1 MFLFTQRFG
10 RDSRTKW
17 RGTGPLTRGR
27 RRNHRLNCEA
37 LESRQLL
44 SGYYIVN
51 AASGKVLDDP
61 GFSTNNGTPIDQ
73 WQLNGGANQ
82 QWNIVSLPD
91 GNDDIVN
98 AYSNLLLDDPEYSLK
113 SGTQMIQYQNNG
125 GGTNQEWGLVAMADG
140 NYEIVNTY
148 SRMVL
153 DDPNSSNSN
162 GTSIGQWQSKGGLNQ
177 QWVLLAAGNA
187 PAVTES
193 VVNAYSGMA
202 LDDPN
207 SSTSNR
213 ATIDQ
218 WPINGGTN
226 QQWTLVPLADGYDEI
241 VNEASGLVLDDP
253 AASTSE
259 GTFMDQW
266 QLNGGMN
273 QQWQLIPQGN
283 GNYAI
288 INGSSGYLVLDDT
301 NFSRAN
307 GTAIDEWPWN
317 RGMNQQWVLYM
328 PNTTA
333 ATSPNWSGYVDT
345 SQNDSVTYV
354 AGTWTVPT
362 VTATSGDTTS
372 FAWVGIDGWN
382 GNGTVEQTGTAQG
395 VSNGVPYYFAWW
407 EMWSTNGYSGPGGRV
422 DQRISS
428 MTVSPG
434 DSITASVTYESSGT
448 YAGDFLL
455 SINDTSQPND
465 SFSTYENP
473 SVYQDPLPDRSSA
486 EWIMETPTVSGGYA
500 TLPNFGSITFT
511 NCNANVNGTPG
522 QAQAVNLSSNVVASD
537 TTSVLTD
544 STDSGWSFTV
554 LYNSAGTAGQ
564 SDTNANV
571 LKQSGPTVKATQH
584 PGKKTDRL
592 VRNEPRLRGPAELP
606 HHQTHQPVRDH
617 QRNARAGASGELS
630 SNAVTYDTTSALAD
644 SGTSFVVLYNS
655 AATAGQSGT
664 HANGLTQIGPD
675 ASATL
680 RSGKKTGSP
689 VIGRPAGT
697 GAPGLPRFRRPT
709 GQHERFAQ
717 GYLIDPRA
725 RHVIVAESDS
735 ADR

>member
-1 MFLFTQRFG
+1 MFWFMQRFG
-10 RDSRTKW
+10 RDSQARS
-17 RGTGPLTRGR
+17 RGTGPMTRVR

-73 WQLNGGANQ
+73 WQLNGGTNQ

-98 AYSNLLLDDPEYSLK
+98 AYSNLLLDDPESSLK
-113 SGTQMIQYQNNG
+113 SGTQIIQYQNNG
-125 GGTNQEWGLVAMADG
+125 GGTNQEWGLVALADG

-162 GTSIGQWQSKGGLNQ
+162 GTSIDQWPSNGGLNQ

-187 PAVTES
+187 PAVTEY

-207 SSTSNR
+207 SSTSNGT
-213 ATIDQ
+213 TIDQ
-218 WPINGGTN
+218 WPINYGTN

-241 VNEASGLVLDDP
+241 VNQASGLVLDDP
-253 AASTSE
+253 HASTSE
-259 GTFMDQW
+259 GTFMHQY
-266 QLNGGMN
+266 QLDGGKN
-273 QQWQLIPQGN
+273 QQWELLPQGN
-283 GNYAI
+283 GNDAI
-288 INGSSGYLVLDDT
+288 INASSGYLVLDDT
-301 NFSRAN
+301 TLSRAE
-307 GTAIDEWPWN
+307 GTSIDEWPWN

-333 ATSPNWSGYVDT
+333 IASPNWSGYEVT

-354 AGTWTVPT
+354 VGTWTVPT
-362 VTATSGDTTS
+362 VTATSGNTQS

-382 GNGTVEQTGTAQG
+382 GDTVEQTGTAQG

-422 DQRISS
+422 DQSIAS

-448 YAGDFLL
+448 YAGDYLL
-455 SINDTSQPND
+455 SINDTSQSND

-473 SVYQDPLPDRSSA
+473 SVYQDPLPDRSTA
-486 EWIMETPTVSGGYA
+486 EWIMEIPTEPGGFA

-511 NCNANVNGTPG
+511 NCNAETSSGAPV
-522 QAQAVNLSSNVVASD
+522 QAQALNLNSNGVATG
-537 TTSVLTD
+537 TTSILTD

-564 SDTNANV
+564 SATNPNY
-571 LKQSGPTVKATQH
+571 PTKISPTAVATQH
-584 PGKKTDRL
+584 SGKKTDRP
-592 VRNEPRLRGPAELP
+592 VRHERQLRRPAELP
-606 HHQTHQPVRDH
+606 HHQLHQLVRDH

-644 SGTSFVVLYNS
+644 SGTSFAVLYNS
-655 AATAGQSGT
+655 AGTAGQSGT
-664 HANGLTQIGPD
+664 HANGLTQIGPA

-680 RSGKKTGSP
+680 QSGKKTGSP
-689 VIGRPAGT
+689 VIGRPAGA

-709 GQHERFAQ
+709 GQHEGFAQ

-725 RHVIVAESDS
+725 RDVIFAEP
-735 ADR
+735 